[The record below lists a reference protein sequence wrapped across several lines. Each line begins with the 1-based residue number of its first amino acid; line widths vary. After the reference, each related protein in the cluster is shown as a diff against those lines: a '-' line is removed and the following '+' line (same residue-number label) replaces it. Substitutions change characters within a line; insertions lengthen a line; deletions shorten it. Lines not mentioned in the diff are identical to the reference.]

1 MDYKK
6 SGVDIDAGNEAVRRI
21 KTLVKSTFNENVLLD
36 IGSFGALFD
45 FDKEKYKKPILVS
58 SSDGVGTKVKVAI
71 MAQRHDIVGE
81 DIVNHCIDDILTT
94 GAKPLFFLDYIAL
107 NKMDPLVVEKI
118 VEGMTRACK
127 EGGCA
132 LIGGETAEMGDVYS
146 PGEYDIAGFI
156 VGVVDREKVITGK
169 NIKKGDILI
178 GIPSSGLHTN
188 GYTLAR
194 KFFFEILKYDVDT
207 YVEDI
212 QETVADA
219 LLKPHINYGKYLYDL
234 IDQGV
239 IKGIAHITGGG
250 FEDNIPRILPNDVS
264 VEINLSSW
272 EVPPLFKFM
281 VDKLQLNRREAYR
294 TFNMGIGLVLFVEE
308 ERKDYILNNLKNKSL
323 LPVIVGNVISGNREV
338 HYVG

>member
-6 SGVDIDAGNEAVRRI
+6 SGVDIDAGNEAVRKI
-21 KTLVKSTFNENVLLD
+21 KSLVKSTFNENVLLD
-36 IGSFGALFD
+36 IGSFGALFN
-45 FDKEKYKKPILVS
+45 FDKDKYKKPILVS

-132 LIGGETAEMGDVYS
+132 LIGGETAEMGDVYAK
-146 PGEYDIAGFI
+146 GEYDIAGFI
-156 VGVVDREKVITGK
+156 VGVVDREKVITGDG
-169 NIKKGDILI
+169 IKEGDVLI

-194 KFFFEILKYDVDT
+194 KFFFEILKYDIDT

-212 QETVADA
+212 GETVADA

-234 IDQGV
+234 IDKGI

-250 FEDNIPRILPNDVS
+250 FEDNIPRILPDNVS
-264 VEINLSSW
+264 VEINLNSW

-294 TFNMGIGLVLFVEE
+294 TFNMGIGLVLFIEE
-308 ERKDYILNNLKNKSL
+308 ENKDYILNNLKNKGL
-323 LPVIVGNVISGNREV
+323 LPVIIGNVVSGNREV